1 MELQTFPN
9 EKIIDDNDKNYSIY
23 EGFSYY
29 DN

>member
-9 EKIIDDNDKNYSIY
+9 EKIIDDNDKNNSIY